1 MLRKY
6 VEHNL
11 RSSDHCPLKIR
22 LIGCDQSDRVPPK
35 SGLPRSV
42 ILFGIVLSGNPLAG
56 LVADRAACLARGLAG
71 ASAFAAARHFFC
83 RRAGDRLD
91 LIHNAS
97 PYVAFFIIIIY
108 RAQNCK
114 RFWQKM
120 RRRRRAGRK
129 SRALLHWQSKER
141 AAAPVCIGEGK
152 ERATAP
158 VYIGEGKER
167 GRRALINLKKQIC
180 PPSRARACVMRS
192 AKSGFKSRFLRHFYF
207 PQTKIE
213 PFLNLPSPYFPR
225 TRVHRAPLK
234 KPARAP
240 SKKSRT
246 FPHPK
251 EISPAMTAKRK

>member
-22 LIGCDQSDRVPPK
+22 LIGCDQSHRAPPK

-83 RRAGDRLD
+83 RGAGDRLD

-120 RRRRRAGRK
+120 RRRQRAERK
-129 SRALLHWQSKER
+129 SRALLHW
-141 AAAPVCIGEGK
+141 
-152 ERATAP
+152 
-158 VYIGEGKER
+158 
-167 GRRALINLKKQIC
+167 RRQGAGH
-180 PPSRARACVMRS
+180 RARLHWRRQGAGSPRPYKFEKTDMPPFPCTR
-192 AKSGFKSRFLRHFYF
+192 LRYE
-207 PQTKIE
+207 KC
-213 PFLNLPSPYFPR
+213 
-225 TRVHRAPLK
+225 
-234 KPARAP
+234 
-240 SKKSRT
+240 
-246 FPHPK
+246 
-251 EISPAMTAKRK
+251 